1 MLSVAGFSRALADA
15 IGADHRAL
23 ATDADAVLLF
33 AIPVLWVAGV
43 LLVIVLKFRS
53 R

>member
-1 MLSVAGFSRALADA
+1 MLCVPGFSRALGDA